1 MAETRTRSAERA
13 TSFISQIDS
22 LFAEH
27 TTAVRRPD
35 SLTVCVAGPFD
46 PINIPDDINATHAAL
61 ASNPDS
67 VPVKEIER
75 CLKLLTDLSKRRKDD
90 VLEAITVAVNAERDA
105 YVRAKLAE
113 HDEAMHAMM
122 QVRNEEYA
130 ARM

>member
-13 TSFISQIDS
+13 SNFISQINS
-22 LFAEH
+22 LYAELKQP
-27 TTAVRRPD
+27 VRRPD
-35 SLTVCVAGPFD
+35 SLTVGVAGPFD

-75 CLKLLTDLSKRRKDD
+75 CLKFLTDLSKQRKDD

-113 HDEAMHAMM
+113 RYEAMHAML
-122 QVRNEEYA
+122 QVRDEE
-130 ARM
+130 

>member
-13 TSFISQIDS
+13 SSYILQINS
-22 LFAEH
+22 LYTELKQ
-27 TTAVRRPD
+27 AVRRPD
-35 SLTVCVAGPFD
+35 SLTVGVAGPFD

-75 CLKLLTDLSKRRKDD
+75 CLKLLTDLSKQRTDD

-113 HDEAMHAMM
+113 QDEVTHAML
-122 QVRNEEYA
+122 Q
-130 ARM
+130 ARDE